1 MARPRDYRNPPHDPR
16 AMPHQHH
23 RHHGTPTYPQSPT
36 VCGRRRVTTN
46 PRHTQPVGWANY
58 ALIRDDDA
66 PHQIRIGGGSGG
78 VLWWSCT
85 CQKTS
90 SGNGIGHAYRP
101 LGVIS
106 TSLGADAI
114 LAAHRD
120 HVAEATQDLRAP
132 GSAVK

>member
-1 MARPRDYRNPPHDPR
+1 MTDPR
-16 AMPHQHH
+16 L
-23 RHHGTPTYPQSPT
+23 
-36 VCGRRRVTTN
+36 
-46 PRHTQPVGWANY
+46 TQPVGWASY

-90 SGNGIGHAYRP
+90 GGNSIGHAYRP
-101 LGVIS
+101 LGAIS

-114 LAAHRD
+114 LAAHRA
-120 HVAEATQDLRAP
+120 HVAEATA
-132 GSAVK
+132 A

>member
-1 MARPRDYRNPPHDPR
+1 M
-16 AMPHQHH
+16 
-23 RHHGTPTYPQSPT
+23 
-36 VCGRRRVTTN
+36 TTN
-46 PRHTQPVGWANY
+46 PRHTQPPGWANY

-90 SGNGIGHAYRP
+90 SGNSIGHAYRP
-101 LGVIS
+101 LGTIS

-120 HVAEATQDLRAP
+120 HVTATTQTP
-132 GSAVK
+132 GPAARQVR